1 MEHVAGKACEAS
13 RVAFVKQLAQSDKRS
28 DPPAT
33 LPDIL
38 DTGLSVIFCGIN
50 PGLRSATCGHHFSS
64 GGNRFWRAVH
74 LARFTPDLIAPNND
88 RTILQ
93 YGCGLTT
100 AVARPT
106 ARASELSKHEF
117 LAASFGLEKK
127 IQHFAPEYV
136 AFLGKVAYSSMSGL
150 RKVEWGLQSFTFGG
164 SKVWVL
170 PNPSGLNRAFSLDD
184 LVRHYGELHQASRH
198 FRTRR

>member
-1 MEHVAGKACEAS
+1 MKP
-13 RVAFVKQLAQSDKRS
+13 LAQPGKRS
-28 DPPAT
+28 HPPAT

-50 PGLRSATCGHHFSS
+50 PGLRSASSGHHFSA

-74 LARFTPDLIAPNND
+74 LARFTPELIAPDDD

-100 AVARPT
+100 AVERPT

-117 LAASFGLEKK
+117 LAASVSLEKK
-127 IQHFAPEYV
+127 IEQFAPEYV

-150 RKVEWGLQSFTFGG
+150 HKVEWGIQSLSFGG
-164 SKVWVL
+164 ARVWIL
-170 PNPSGLNRAFSLDD
+170 PNPSGLNRAFSLND
-184 LVRHYGELHQASRH
+184 LVRHYGELRQASRH
-198 FRTRR
+198 FRTWL